1 MAEHPNVVLIRKG
14 FAAFNAGDVATL
26 SQIMAK
32 DCVQHMPGNNR
43 FSGDHKGLENILTMY
58 GQMAELTDGTM
69 RAELESVYANDHRAV
84 AIYHETARRGSK
96 KADERRALIFEI
108 VGGKALDMEDV
119 GLDGQVDDDFWA

>member
-43 FSGDHKGLENILTMY
+43 FSGDHKGLENILAMY
-58 GQMAELTDGTM
+58 GQMAELTDGSM
-69 RAELESVYANDHRAV
+69 HVELESVYANDHRAV
-84 AIYHETARRGSK
+84 ALYRETATRGSK
-96 KADERRALIFEI
+96 KSDERRALIFEI
-108 VGGKALDMEDV
+108 VGGKAMDMEDV
-119 GLDGQVDDDFWA
+119 GLDGKVDDEFWA